1 MKKAEDETIR
11 DKLLFRTKDAIDY
24 LLYLLLFSYF

>member
-11 DKLLFRTKDAIDY
+11 DKLLFIVYMTIQ
-24 LLYLLLFSYF
+24 LYAAENIHL

>member
-11 DKLLFRTKDAIDY
+11 DKLLLIVYMTIQ
-24 LLYLLLFSYF
+24 LYAAENIHL